1 MKVDLLG
8 HYFIYL
14 PDLIFF
20 NPISIYPFN
29 FQSSFAKILNI
40 S

>member
-1 MKVDLLG
+1 MKVDHSG
-8 HYFIYL
+8 HNFIYL
-14 PDLIFF
+14 SDLIFF
-20 NPISIYPFN
+20 NPVFIYPFN